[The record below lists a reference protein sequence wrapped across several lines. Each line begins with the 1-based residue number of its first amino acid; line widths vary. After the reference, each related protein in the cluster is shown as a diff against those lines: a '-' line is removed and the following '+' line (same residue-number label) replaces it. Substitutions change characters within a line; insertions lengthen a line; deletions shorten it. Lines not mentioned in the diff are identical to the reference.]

1 MAPHVPP
8 KTLPA
13 SVAFAADTSLRNLAR
28 SPEARSPEVRSP
40 DAKSPMSSPLPPSL
54 PLPAS
59 VVEALEPPPSASA
72 SAMATSST
80 SRGLTPSMPGMLR
93 VLCEALRREA
103 QPHLVSIAVVSRA
116 AVSRATHISVAAPA
130 SAPESLLL
138 RRASCSLP
146 AAAQACPRS
155 APQIGAQMGGRLAWR
170 AARRAA
176 WQRVRQGAEEAVRP
190 LRPLL
195 RTRTSAQM
203 IPAPDMNQRAS
214 SYCERAV

>member
-1 MAPHVPP
+1 MTEPDD
-8 KTLPA
+8 KLP
-13 SVAFAADTSLRNLAR
+13 V
-28 SPEARSPEVRSP
+28 
-40 DAKSPMSSPLPPSL
+40 
-54 PLPAS
+54 
-59 VVEALEPPPSASA
+59 
-72 SAMATSST
+72 
-80 SRGLTPSMPGMLR
+80 LR

-190 LRPLL
+190 LRPRL

-203 IPAPDMNQRAS
+203 IPAPDKNQRAS
-214 SYCERAV
+214 SYCERAAARRTGAREVWGGISRNSHDQFGGRPPFSSAGRSYTPGGSSLSGP